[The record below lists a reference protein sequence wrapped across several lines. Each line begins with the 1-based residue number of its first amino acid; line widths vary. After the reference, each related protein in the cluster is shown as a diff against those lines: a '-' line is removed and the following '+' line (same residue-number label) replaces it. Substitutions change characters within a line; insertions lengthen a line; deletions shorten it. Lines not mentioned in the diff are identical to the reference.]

1 MKKHVIIIGIVLVGA
16 MVVVVPEIMRRYSGS
31 TDRVNEVA
39 KTPETLNQRIEDL
52 GKKAFNS
59 AQYEA
64 LVGEIIG
71 YSAQRKITFAQKNLH
86 LSTLNMRMQAA
97 ASITFNEA
105 LSSCY
110 SKSLGSAQRIA
121 DTVEYPIP
129 ALRESIACKRR
140 FDNAMRCQWKLN
152 SLLSKAFDKSSSI
165 ELKNSYNQIIS
176 NEPFE
181 SCGCIQ
187 DLKGKIQRELQDF
200 EVFQSSFNTQILQKQ
215 GNENIDFYTE
225 DATRYNKLKKY
236 TYYYNY
242 FQKITQ

>member
-129 ALRESIACKRR
+129 ALRGAKQTYQQFKNARGYEYQLEHFLRSEYSESKDYQLQKGFQNCIAG
-140 FDNAMRCQWKLN
+140 Q
-152 SLLSKAFDKSSSI
+152 AFSQCAEIRALQQK
-165 ELKNSYNQIIS
+165 LKNECRDFKEFANNF
-176 NEPFE
+176 NE
-181 SCGCIQ
+181 IVNKKKLLYHY
-187 DLKGKIQRELQDF
+187 D
-200 EVFQSSFNTQILQKQ
+200 
-215 GNENIDFYTE
+215 ENSGPL
-225 DATRYNKLKKY
+225 TRYAHYRKLLIQLK
-236 TYYYNY
+236 NN
-242 FQKITQ
+242 